1 MARLLRARQ
10 SETLLPSICLLGIHQ
25 ITTGMLQGMGQT
37 IIPMWNMLFSALVKA
52 AAVWYLTAL
61 PCNIVGAAWA
71 SNINFGLAAAL
82 NIFFLIR
89 SGITFKVYA
98 LGKNITGGSFDGSS
112 QYAFIQLFNSLL
124 GQYFCDGGNDFCS
137 WHRLSIDFDSKRND
151 RQERI
156 AETACDRFQIQVKG
170 W

>member
-1 MARLLRARQ
+1 
-10 SETLLPSICLLGIHQ
+10 
-25 ITTGMLQGMGQT
+25 MGQT
-37 IIPMWNMLFSALVKA
+37 IIPMWNMLLSALVKA

-98 LGKNITGGSFDGSS
+98 LGKILLAAVLMAAVSMLLYNYLIVYWGNTFATAVTILQLASFI
-112 QYAFIQLFNSLL
+112 Y
-124 GQYFCDGGNDFCS
+124 
-137 WHRLSIDFDSKRND
+137 
-151 RQERI
+151 
-156 AETACDRFQIQVKG
+156 
-170 W
+170 